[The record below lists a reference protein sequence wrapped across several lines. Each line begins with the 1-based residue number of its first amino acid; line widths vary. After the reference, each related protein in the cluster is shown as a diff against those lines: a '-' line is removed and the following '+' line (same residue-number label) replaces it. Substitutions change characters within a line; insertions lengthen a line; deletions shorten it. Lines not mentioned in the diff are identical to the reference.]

1 MSFLLLS
8 VNFLKFTAVDWR
20 TKRIQQFGS
29 GRPVKSAG
37 VLEHGHWLS
46 PYMVNHFI
54 VNYYFSPKSWPAI
67 NNILHKWIFFLK
79 VLFISCLLVCIF
91 LFYLQGVQSV
101 HIANHAAQNS
111 QELVLSLMDV
121 WTDSLLLHL
130 LCSNIFTRNIYFC
143 FSLLIAASL
152 PVTHT
157 YVTKMSFSCPLS
169 GTICWQNLIKFTSQ
183 ISLAI
188 CPSI

>member
-1 MSFLLLS
+1 M
-8 VNFLKFTAVDWR
+8 
-20 TKRIQQFGS
+20 
-29 GRPVKSAG
+29 
-37 VLEHGHWLS
+37 S
-46 PYMVNHFI
+46 PYISKSLYGGWLF
-54 VNYYFSPKSWPAI
+54 FPKSWLAI
-67 NNILHKWIFFLK
+67 NNISHKWFKKKKGSIH
-79 VLFISCLLVCIF
+79 LFSCLLVCIF
-91 LFYLQGVQSV
+91 LLLLQGVQS
-101 HIANHAAQNS
+101 IWTARHAAQNS

-121 WTDSLLLHL
+121 WTDSLLLHF

-152 PVTHT
+152 PVTRT
-157 YVTKMSFSCPLS
+157 YVIKMSFSCPLS